1 MLDIQFL
8 VQLRE
13 DEDLRAPILG
23 VRGTVLKPQK
33 GEAGSREGEASNPI
47 TPLLLSPDMIN
58 LGNFRENH
66 EETIS
71 MHCCLYKALLQWTDK

>member
-33 GEAGSREGEASNPI
+33 GEAGSREGEASNPVS
-47 TPLLLSPDMIN
+47 PLLFSPNVIN
-58 LGNFRENH
+58 FGNFRVNH
-66 EETIS
+66 EAGDN
-71 MHCCLYKALLQWTDK
+71 LNALL